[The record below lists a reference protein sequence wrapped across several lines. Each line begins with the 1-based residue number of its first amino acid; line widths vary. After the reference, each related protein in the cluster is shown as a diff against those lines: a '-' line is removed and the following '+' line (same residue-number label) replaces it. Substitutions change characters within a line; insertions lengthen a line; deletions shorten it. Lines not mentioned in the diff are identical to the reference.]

1 MDSRVLPGY
10 DGTRGSERT
19 GRGASIPGR
28 CLRSIRRAL
37 MIESLIE
44 ERKQARAAKNWAR
57 ADEIRRILAEKKVIL
72 QDAGS
77 TTTWKIE

>member
-1 MDSRVLPGY
+1 
-10 DGTRGSERT
+10 
-19 GRGASIPGR
+19 
-28 CLRSIRRAL
+28 